1 MVASLAAA
9 LSIGMVAGAYADE
22 VVDGFSYEGI
32 GVGATIYNADVEF
45 GEITMSIESPEGGTL
60 TMEMDTT
67 VLAPASDDGVVVMLD
82 GFLAEPTIDVSDSTI
97 TITLEVPA
105 GTTEVILSG
114 IADAAEVAASAA
126 QAPGDEPAADEPAAE
141 PATEPAAEPA
151 TEPAAEP
158 ATEPA
163 AEPATEPAAEPATEP
178 AASVPA
184 IQPTGEV
191 AEFVEPGVDASVYV
205 DRYLNDAEFAAW
217 YDQWYPGQAFYSAVG
232 ITQAEYQSIAD
243 SIRGPIQCPED
254 TEMVDGVCV
263 RYQMSCGPGTEMVDG
278 VCVLTE
284 APAAQPTAQS
294 APETTSATALEVYE
308 AQGEG
313 LQIGVA
319 AVGGFSIAIAIL
331 LLLFLPHRIRRWHR
345 ARRQTAEA

>member
-60 TMEMDTT
+60 TMELDTA

-82 GFLAEPTIDVSDSTI
+82 GFLAEPTIDVSDSTM

-126 QAPGDEPAADEPAAE
+126 QAPDDEAAADEPAAEAATEPAADEPAAE
-141 PATEPAAEPA
+141 AATEPEDEDATEPAAD
-151 TEPAAEP
+151 EPAA
-158 ATEPA
+158 A
-163 AEPATEPAAEPATEP
+163 P
-178 AASVPA
+178 AASAPA

-191 AEFVEPGVDASVYV
+191 AEFAEPGVDVAVYV

-232 ITQAEYQSIAD
+232 ITQAEYQSIVD

-278 VCVLTE
+278 VCVLAE
-284 APAAQPTAQS
+284 VSEEPQAPAAQPAS
-294 APETTSATALEVYE
+294 EKTSATALEVYE

-319 AVGGFSIAIAIL
+319 AVGGFGIAIAIL

>member
-1 MVASLAAA
+1 M
-9 LSIGMVAGAYADE
+9 
-22 VVDGFSYEGI
+22 
-32 GVGATIYNADVEF
+32 
-45 GEITMSIESPEGGTL
+45 
-60 TMEMDTT
+60 
-67 VLAPASDDGVVVMLD
+67 PAV
-82 GFLAEPTIDVSDSTI
+82 
-97 TITLEVPA
+97 
-105 GTTEVILSG
+105 
-114 IADAAEVAASAA
+114 
-126 QAPGDEPAADEPAAE
+126 
-141 PATEPAAEPA
+141 
-151 TEPAAEP
+151 
-158 ATEPA
+158 
-163 AEPATEPAAEPATEP
+163 
-178 AASVPA
+178 
-184 IQPTGEV
+184 QPTGEV
-191 AEFVEPGVDASVYV
+191 AEFVEPGVDVSVYV

>member
-60 TMEMDTT
+60 TMELDTA

-82 GFLAEPTIDVSDSTI
+82 GFLAEPTIDVSDSTM

-126 QAPGDEPAADEPAAE
+126 QAPDDEAAADEPAAEAATEPAADEPAAE
-141 PATEPAAEPA
+141 AATEPEDEAATEPAAD
-151 TEPAAEP
+151 EPAA
-158 ATEPA
+158 A
-163 AEPATEPAAEPATEP
+163 P
-178 AASVPA
+178 AASAPA

-191 AEFVEPGVDASVYV
+191 AEFVEPGVDVAVYV

-232 ITQAEYQSIAD
+232 ITQAEYQSIVD

-278 VCVLTE
+278 VCVLAE
-284 APAAQPTAQS
+284 VSEEPQAPAAQPAS
-294 APETTSATALEVYE
+294 EKTSATALEVYE

-319 AVGGFSIAIAIL
+319 AVGGFGIAIAIL